1 MVKEPKKLSEAEM
14 KVAIQKALDTMKAL
28 TNAFSTEAE
37 KADLAAAQLAEFAKI
52 ANLAR
57 QQLEF
62 SERLAVIS
70 GKIRPSKI
78 GPRGSW

>member
-1 MVKEPKKLSEAEM
+1 MSEVEM
-14 KVAIQKALDTMKAL
+14 KVAIQKALDTMMAL
-28 TNAFSTEAE
+28 TNASTEAE
-37 KADLAAAQLAEFAKI
+37 KTDLAAAQLAEFAKI
-52 ANLAR
+52 AKLAR
-57 QQLEF
+57 QQSEF